1 MDEQW
6 FAQRN
11 PDVAS
16 PVKAGNLPGVS
27 GLYVATVKQV
37 QADPANEY
45 RVEVQVPTLANTV
58 WARLAQPYAT
68 SAAGSFFYPE
78 VNDEVILAYF
88 GDDPRYPVVLGALYS
103 SARAPAY
110 TPDEKNP
117 KKAITTAAGLVL
129 EFDDKQ
135 KILTLKTPGDADSKK
150 PNQLVISDAGKSIT
164 LTDQQ
169 QNSVTLSASGITL
182 DSKSAVNIRAANDI
196 TLESTGGNVTIK
208 AAQALSASGT
218 EASVKGSEALS
229 LTATGTGEL
238 SVDAMLTIKG
248 LLVAIN

>member
-88 GDDPRYPVVLGALYS
+88 GDDPRYPVVLVPSTA
-103 SARAPAY
+103 APAPRP
-110 TPDEKNP
+110 TPP
-117 KKAITTAAGLVL
+117 TKK
-129 EFDDKQ
+129 
-135 KILTLKTPGDADSKK
+135 TLRK
-150 PNQLVISDAGKSIT
+150 PLPRRPVWYW
-164 LTDQQ
+164 
-169 QNSVTLSASGITL
+169 
-182 DSKSAVNIRAANDI
+182 
-196 TLESTGGNVTIK
+196 
-208 AAQALSASGT
+208 
-218 EASVKGSEALS
+218 S
-229 LTATGTGEL
+229 LTTNR
-238 SVDAMLTIKG
+238 KY
-248 LLVAIN
+248 